1 MAKFESLKDYLNLNR
16 KDEILQKVNDYI
28 QADSNAKGN
37 CCLKDITIVNVRCVP
52 EIEPKAMVFMDV
64 CAEVYNKIKNNVSSA
79 YYNISFSGNVLT
91 GFSGLNLILAAE
103 ISERELKEEDI
114 RAMFGLPDI
123 SRDSLEKESEKI
135 HRVLCYRIK
144 KAPEHKYWFPVIDI
158 KEKYNLN
165 MWPAILEE
173 GILGQIHFKSSTA
186 DIYDI
191 RNMNKCFTDEHI
203 PANSILLNS
212 DYYKGNGN
220 RHDDIIVATHEL
232 IHWNQ
237 HKLYFFISQLL
248 EDDKKPMNCTSK
260 PITLDD
266 SMSLK
271 ERAYWYAEWQ
281 ANELAIRVAMPKHL
295 VEMAIEEYNNDESL
309 NNPSDIPFSGMYY
322 QNMIYKLSWDFN
334 VPEGTVKER
343 LRQLGYDYA
352 DGTFVTVDDCS
363 YQPFTFPQGT
373 LKEDETF
380 VIDRD
385 NYERLLRDDKDFAE
399 LIESKICV
407 YTGHVVC
414 INSPKYI
421 DYSICSKQLRYSLS
435 EYALGH
441 ADECCLIFTSYTSY
455 DTYKQIP
462 LMWNS
467 YLCCDIISND
477 KALRFKAEENM
488 KVSEYRARYIERIRN
503 DEELYGKILKAGK
516 DEFSEIFTFIM
527 DKEYADEESD
537 KMPQLRKKDLAV
549 FIGCDDKTIQNYRN
563 GGYPD
568 TIEKA
573 MLVCLALETGPKVS
587 KHLIEKSVGGLRD
600 VGNKKI
606 AYETLLEHTYL
617 PLDEWN
623 RILKND
629 FGLPPIRF
637 KKQADFE

>member
-1 MAKFESLKDYLNLNR
+1 MAQYESLKDYLSLNR
-16 KDEILQKVNDYI
+16 KDDILKKVNEFI
-28 QADSNAKGN
+28 QANSDIKSNAF
-37 CCLKDITIVNVRCVP
+37 LKDITIITVRCVE
-52 EIEPKAMVFMDV
+52 EILPTAMVFMEV
-64 CAEVYNKIKNNVSSA
+64 SAEVYNNNNTCVSST
-79 YYNISFSGNVLT
+79 YYSILFSGNVLK
-91 GFSGLNLILAAE
+91 GFSDLNLISAGE
-103 ISERELKEEDI
+103 ISEKELHEENI
-114 RAMFGLPDI
+114 PAMFGLPDI
-123 SRDSLEKESEKI
+123 TCDTLEEEAQKI
-135 HRVLCYRIK
+135 HQILCALIK
-144 KAPEHKYWFPVIDI
+144 KDSEHRYWFDPVKV
-158 KEKYNLN
+158 KEKYKLK
-165 MWPAILEE
+165 MWPAKLDN
-173 GILGQIHFKSSTA
+173 GILGQIRFTPSRA

-191 RNMNKCFTDEHI
+191 RDMNKCFTDELI
-203 PANSILLNS
+203 PANAILINS
-212 DYYKGNGN
+212 EYYKSHSI
-220 RHDDIIVATHEL
+220 RHDDIIVAAHEL
-232 IHWNQ
+232 VHWNL
-237 HKLYFFISQLL
+237 HRMYFYISQLL
-248 EDDKKPMNCTSK
+248 DDNYQLMNCSSK
-260 PITLDD
+260 PIVFDD

-271 ERAYWYAEWQ
+271 DRAYWYAEWQ

-295 VEMAIEEYNNDESL
+295 VEKAIEEYNNDESVHD
-309 NNPSDIPFSGMYY
+309 PTDKPFSGMYY
-322 QNMIYKLSWDFN
+322 HHMIEKLSWDFN
-334 VPEGTVKER
+334 VPEEAVKER

-352 DGTFVTVDDCS
+352 DGTFFTVEDCT
-363 YQPFTFPQGT
+363 YKPFSFAQGT
-373 LKEDETF
+373 LKENETF

-385 NYERLLRDDKDFAE
+385 NYERLLRENKDFAE
-399 LIESKICV
+399 LIELKICV

-488 KVSEYRARYIERIRN
+488 KVSEYRARYIERIKN
-503 DEELYGKILKAGK
+503 DEELYDKILKAGK

-527 DKEYADEESD
+527 DKEYVDEESD

-568 TIEKA
+568 TIEKV

-587 KHLIEKSVGGLRD
+587 KHLIKKSVGDIPDIGT
-600 VGNKKI
+600 KKI

-617 PLDEWN
+617 PLDEWDC
-623 RILKND
+623 ILKNN